1 MYACNCVHNISIY
14 LLLCH
19 TIYYYGTLSTISLL
33 HIIITHI
40 IFYLKKCPYHS
51 VNVMTLLVCIV
62 VSFYI
67 SNMNALPAIFK
78 LEASAALH
86 CSLEQYF

>member
-19 TIYYYGTLSTISLL
+19 TIYYYGTLSTITLL

-40 IFYLKKCPYHS
+40 IFYLIELSIPFS
-51 VNVMTLLVCIV
+51 
-62 VSFYI
+62 
-67 SNMNALPAIFK
+67 
-78 LEASAALH
+78 
-86 CSLEQYF
+86 